1 MNNNLLSYFKKWFCS
16 PGGPGIALV
25 GATALAMLWS
35 NSMWSESYDRLLHF
49 PLGFHIGG
57 FSLSHSLQHWVN
69 DALMV
74 IFFFAVGLEIKRE
87 ITIGEM
93 SNLKK
98 ALLPCFAALGGM
110 VVPAG
115 IYLFFNL
122 GGEGSMGWGVP
133 VASDIAFAVG
143 ILSFMSKRVPYSLKL
158 FLLALCIVDDIGAVL
173 IIALFY
179 SQNINTELLVL
190 ASGLILLILL
200 IKHLGVVHIGV
211 YLVLGCMLW
220 FLILN
225 SGVHAT
231 LAGVIL
237 GLMAPTKVPKTGG
250 SEFSSGKLHS
260 YSEAKAFT
268 KKVYFNYSP
277 VHRLIED
284 LHPVVNWVI
293 MPVFAFFNAG
303 VALKSDFLFF
313 DFLLHP
319 VSLGVMLGLLFGKP
333 IGILFFSWL
342 AVQFNLAS
350 WPTHFSWIRVVGVSC
365 LAGVGFTMAL
375 FISHLSFEMESEMS
389 LYSKLA
395 ILLASGL
402 AVVVSCSVLMFAK
415 PVQQENDH

>member
-1 MNNNLLSYFKKWFCS
+1 MNNNLLSYFKKWFHS

-25 GATALAMLWS
+25 GATALAMLWA
-35 NSMWSESYDRLLHF
+35 NSQWSESYDKLLHF

-57 FSLSHSLQHWVN
+57 FHLSYSLQHWVN

-93 SNLKK
+93 SSLKK

-179 SQNINTELLVL
+179 SQNIHTELLILSSVL
-190 ASGLILLILL
+190 TLFILL
-200 IKHLGVVHIGV
+200 IKHLGVVHMGV
-211 YLVLGCMLW
+211 YLILGCGLW

-237 GLMAPTKVPKTGG
+237 GLIAPSRMSKTQAG
-250 SEFSSGKLHS
+250 EFSGKLHS
-260 YSEAKAFT
+260 YSETKAFT
-268 KKVYFNYSP
+268 KKAYSNFSP

-303 VALKSDFLFF
+303 VALKSEFLFF

-333 IGILFFSWL
+333 IGILLFSWL
-342 AVQFNLAS
+342 AVQLNLAS
-350 WPTHFSWIRVVGVSC
+350 WPAHFSWVRVVGVSC

-375 FISHLSFEMESEMS
+375 FISHLSFEVNSEMS

-395 ILLASGL
+395 ILLASAL
-402 AVVVSCSVLMFAK
+402 AVVVSCSILMLAK
-415 PVQQENDH
+415 PVEQKNNH